1 MDRIRIEGGARLEG
15 TVEINGAKNA
25 VLPIMASALLADG
38 PTVIDN
44 PPDVRDVRTLL
55 RVLETL
61 GVRWEWNGGGV
72 LVLEVVD
79 EEPCL
84 APYDLVSQMR
94 ASVCVLGPLVAKR
107 GRAEVSLPGGCAIG
121 VRPIGLHRK
130 GIEALHADTRVV
142 EGYVIAETEGL
153 RGANVYLGGP
163 FGPTVLGSANTLMA
177 ASLASGVTTIEC
189 AACEPEVEDLARYIN
204 KMGGAI
210 EGAGSPIVRIRGVR
224 SLRGTRHTV
233 IPDRIEAATFMIA
246 AAITGGDVTCENVRV
261 EHVGA
266 IIDILRRA
274 GAEIIPFES
283 SVRVIGPEKILPVDV
298 TSLPYPGVPTDCQ
311 AQLMAL
317 MCIADG
323 ISVVTE
329 KIYPDRFMHVSE
341 LMRMGADLR
350 KEGPSVIVKGVDHL
364 SGAQVMASD
373 LRASAS
379 LILAGLVAEGT
390 TDVGRVYHLDRGY
403 EAIEERFRALGAR
416 IDRYDDGEIAPNLPK
431 DRAQQADVRST

>member
-1 MDRIRIEGGARLEG
+1 MDRIVVEGGARLEG

-25 VLPIMASALLADG
+25 VLPIMASCLLADG
-38 PTVIDN
+38 PTVISN
-44 PPDVRDVRTLL
+44 PPNVRDVRTLL
-55 RVLETL
+55 KVLAAL
-61 GVRWEWNGGGV
+61 GVKHEWNGTM
-72 LVLEVVD
+72 VLEVVD
-79 EEPCL
+79 ETL
-84 APYDLVSQMR
+84 IKAPYELVSQMR

-107 GRAEVSLPGGCAIG
+107 GRALVSLPGGCAIG
-121 VRPIGLHRK
+121 VRPIDLHRK
-130 GIEALHADTRVV
+130 GLEALNVRTEVV
-142 EGYVIAETEGL
+142 EGYVLADTEGL

-163 FGPTVLGSANTLMA
+163 FGSTVLGTANTLMA
-177 ASLASGVTTIEC
+177 ASLASGVTTIQC
-189 AACEPEVEDLARYIN
+189 AACEPEVEDLANYIN

-210 EGAGSPIVRIRGVR
+210 EGAGSPILRVRGVR

-261 EHVGA
+261 EHLGA
-266 IIDILRRA
+266 IIDTLRKA
-274 GAEIIPFES
+274 GAEIIPFEN
-283 SVRVIGPEKILPVDV
+283 SVRVIGPESIQPVDV

-329 KIYPDRFMHVSE
+329 KIYPDRFMHVAE

-350 KEGPSVIVKGVDHL
+350 KEGPSVIVRGVPHL

-379 LILAGLVAEGT
+379 LILAGLVAEGR
-390 TDVGRVYHLDRGY
+390 TDIGRVYHLDRGY
-403 EAIEERFRALGAR
+403 EKIEDKFRALGAS
-416 IDRYDDGEIAPNLPK
+416 IYRYDDGEVAPNVPK
-431 DRAQQADVRST
+431 DMTAHANV